1 MSHAR
6 LMVVISHGLDSL
18 PIICSTIAWM
28 EHGRIVQLGPAEE
41 MVEAY
46 RNSVAASPPAPGV
59 LVA

>member
-1 MSHAR
+1 MTAIIPPR
-6 LMVVISHGLDSL
+6 QADSCG
-18 PIICSTIAWM
+18 IFYVHFSRIAWM

-46 RNSVAASPPAPGV
+46 RNSVAASPPAPGA